1 MKRITLVLS
10 LLLVTAI
17 AFGQGVALQSN
28 EIGGKIKA
36 DRENMSFKTPTDT
49 VFIDEFFAA
58 LTNAYNYV
66 APGFGYI
73 FGPHWDTAGVAR
85 SVEQA
90 QGYLNLSAGYG
101 VEGALIWTSMKHTN
115 GSGSD
120 LYVRITL
127 RNGTSSYTIGG
138 TPYTIVRPGD
148 VALGSDTLGWADIDT
163 SSSGWTTAIFD
174 PVVYIPAATDYCIVY
189 NVSDFYANGDTLSII
204 GGDPVASGTYGLEY
218 TYYRYPSPDL
228 WAQFSHLWTSGGQPI
243 EAAIAI
249 FPIVD
254 ENYANVGDE
263 GFVNYMQLS
272 QNYPNPSNGNT
283 TISYAIENDAT
294 VSLEVF
300 DAKGNKVFVSEE
312 GKKAAGTY
320 TISLEQDLP
329 AGIYYYS
336 LIANDQRLT
345 KKMVIE

>member
-1 MKRITLVLS
+1 MKRFTI
-10 LLLVTAI
+10 LLAFVMIAAVT
-17 AFGQGVALQSN
+17 FGQNLQSF

-49 VFIDEFFAA
+49 VFLDEFESA
-58 LTNAYNYV
+58 LSNAYNYV

-73 FGPHWDTAGVAR
+73 LGPHWDTAGVAR

-90 QGYLNLSAGYG
+90 QGYLNLSGGYG
-101 VEGALIWTSMKHTN
+101 VEGALIWTSIKHTN

-138 TPYTIVRPGD
+138 TPYTISSPGT
-148 VALGSDTLGWADIDT
+148 VALGADTLGWADIDT

-218 TYYRYPSPDL
+218 TYYRYPLPDL
-228 WAQFSHLWTSGGQPI
+228 WAQFSHLWTSGGNPI

-254 ENYANVGDE
+254 ENYANVGE
-263 GFVNYMQLS
+263 TGFVNNMQLS
-272 QNYPNPSNGNT
+272 QNYPNPSNGIT
-283 TISYAIENDAT
+283 TISYAIENDAN

-300 DAKGNKVFVSEE
+300 DAKGNKVFVAEE
-312 GKKAAGTY
+312 GKKAAGIY
-320 TISLEQDLP
+320 TISLDQDLP

-345 KKMVIE
+345 KKMVIK